1 MIRQLVLLVGGQGS
15 RLGAVA
21 HTTPKPLLEIAP
33 DVAFLDLLIGEG
45 ARQGFTD
52 ILLLAGHLG
61 DQVERRYAGRRIR
74 GASIRVSRETAPA
87 GTAGALRRVVD
98 TLDPWFLLA
107 NGDSIFDINLRA
119 LATIPPRPAI
129 GRLAL
134 RRVADAARFGS
145 VWLEGGRI
153 TEFREKWAGEEA
165 GLINGGVYC
174 LSRAIRDRL
183 PETGSL
189 EAAVFPGLARD
200 GLLMGDEHAGYF
212 IDIGLPDSL
221 QEARRTLPLRLTRPA
236 AFLDRDGVLNRD
248 DGYTHLPNRLAWI
261 PDARAAV
268 RDLNDAGYFVFV
280 VSNQAGIA
288 RGLYDEAAMAE
299 FHAEMARQL
308 AEVGAHID
316 AFYHC
321 PYHPAASVD
330 RYAAAN
336 HPDRKPNPGMI
347 LRACTD
353 WPVRLSGSFLIGDRD
368 SDIEAA
374 SRANVPGFLYRGG
387 SLRAGA
393 AAAMRASATSLQLPG
408 GPLPCTS

>member
-1 MIRQLVLLVGGQGS
+1 MIRQAVLLVGGQGS
-15 RLGAVA
+15 RLGAIA

-33 DVAFLDLLIGEG
+33 DVPFLDILIGEA

-52 ILLLAGHLG
+52 ILLLSGHLG
-61 DQVERRYAGRRIR
+61 DQVERRYVGRRIR
-74 GASIRVSRETAPA
+74 NATIRVIREAAPA
-87 GTAGALRRVVD
+87 GTAGALRRVID
-98 TLDPWFLLA
+98 TLDPWFLVA

-119 LATIPPRPAI
+119 LATIPPVPAL

-134 RRVADAARFGS
+134 RRVANAARFGS
-145 VWLEGGRI
+145 VWLEGSRI
-153 TEFREKWAGEEA
+153 VEFREKWAGEEP

-189 EAAVFPGLARD
+189 EAEVFPSLARD
-200 GLLMGDEHAGYF
+200 GLLMGDERGGYF

-221 QEARRTLPLRLTRPA
+221 EEARRTLPRRLVRPA

-248 DGYTHLPNRLAWI
+248 DGYTHHPDRLVWM
-261 PDARAAV
+261 PDAREAV

-280 VSNQAGIA
+280 VTNQAGIA
-288 RGLYDEAAMAE
+288 HGLYDEAAMAE
-299 FHAEMARQL
+299 FHGEMARQL
-308 AEVGAHID
+308 AEAGAHID

-321 PYHPAASVD
+321 PYHPAA
-330 RYAAAN
+330 RIAPYAATN

-347 LRACTD
+347 LRACKD
-353 WPVRLSGSFLIGDRD
+353 WPVRLNGSFLIGDRD

-374 SRANVPGFLYRGG
+374 SRASLPGLLYRGG
-387 SLRAGA
+387 SLRAVA
-393 AAAMRASATSLQLPG
+393 AAAMRASPTSPQPPG
-408 GPLPCTS
+408 GPVPCIS

>member
-1 MIRQLVLLVGGQGS
+1 MIRQAVLLVGGPGS
-15 RLGAVA
+15 RLGALA

-33 DVAFLDLLIGEG
+33 DLSFLDILIGEF

-52 ILLLAGHLG
+52 ILLLSGHLG
-61 DQVERRYAGRRIR
+61 DQVERRYAGQRVRNA
-74 GASIRVSRETAPA
+74 GIRVIREAAPA

-119 LATIPPRPAI
+119 FATIPPAPAL

-134 RRVADAARFGS
+134 RSVANAARFGS
-145 VWLEGGRI
+145 VSLDGGRI
-153 TEFREKWAGEEA
+153 ATFREKWAGQEA

-174 LSRAIRDRL
+174 LNRAIRDRL

-189 EAAVFPGLARD
+189 EAEVFPCLARD
-200 GLLMGDEHAGYF
+200 GLLIGDEHVGYF

-221 QEARRTLPLRLTRPA
+221 EEARRTLPPRLARPA

-248 DGYTHLPNRLAWI
+248 DGYTHLSDRLVWM
-261 PDARAAV
+261 PDAREAV

-280 VSNQAGIA
+280 VTNQAGIA
-288 RGLYDEAAMAE
+288 HGLYDEAAMAA
-299 FHAEMARQL
+299 FHGEMARQL
-308 AEVGAHID
+308 AEAGAHVD

-321 PYHPAASVD
+321 PYHPAA
-330 RYAAAN
+330 RIACYAAAN

-347 LRACTD
+347 LRACKD
-353 WPVRLSGSFLIGDRD
+353 WPVRPNGSFLIGDRD
-368 SDIEAA
+368 IDIEAA
-374 SRANVPGFLYRGG
+374 SRAGLPGFLYRGG
-387 SLRAGA
+387 SLRAVAATALHA
-393 AAAMRASATSLQLPG
+393 AATSPQLSG
-408 GPLPCTS
+408 GPASCIS